1 MLQNFVKVGKGQMK
15 RLIVINMIL
24 VILFLTLPQE
34 QLMIEVTQTEEKQ
47 IETPQDEEPP
57 PTIVEHEE
65 LTISRSIEEPRHEK
79 TVNNISQN
87 CIDLV
92 KKFEGLYLEAYKLEG
107 ESKYTIGYGHSTT
120 NVYAG
125 QVITK
130 QQAEDYLTQDLQT
143 AINCVNK
150 LNLKLNQNQFDAL
163 VSFTFNCGNSN
174 LKKLT
179 TNRTPTEIAEHIT
192 AYTGSAS
199 SSHKK
204 GLTKRRLAE
213 KELFLKEM

>member
-1 MLQNFVKVGKGQMK
+1 MK
-15 RLIVINMIL
+15 RLIVINIIL
-24 VILFLTLPQE
+24 VMLFLALPQE
-34 QLMIEVTQTEEKQ
+34 QIPIEIAKVEEQ
-47 IETPQDEEPP
+47 VEEVQDEEPP
-57 PTIVEHEE
+57 PTMCEE
-65 LTISRSIEEPRHEK
+65 IEEVVVSRSIEEPRQEKIINVSQNCNEK
-79 TVNNISQN
+79 TTNISQN

-107 ESKYTIGYGHSTT
+107 ESKYTIGYGHSTDK
-120 NVYAG
+120 VYAG

-130 QQAEDYLTQDLQT
+130 QQAENYLQQDLKT

-179 TNRTPTEIAEHIT
+179 ANRTLDEIADHIT
-192 AYTGSAS
+192 AYTGSS
-199 SSHKK
+199 SKNHKN

-213 KELFLKEM
+213 KELFLKNM

>member
-1 MLQNFVKVGKGQMK
+1 MK

-24 VILFLTLPQE
+24 VILFLTLPYE
-34 QLMIEVTQTEEKQ
+34 QITIEIAKEEQQ
-47 IETPQDEEPP
+47 IEEMQDEESPP
-57 PTIVEHEE
+57 SISENEEIIV
-65 LTISRSIEEPRHEK
+65 SRSIEEQRQEK
-79 TVNNISQN
+79 SVNTVSQNYQEKITDISQN
-87 CIDLV
+87 CIDLI

-107 ESKYTIGYGHSTT
+107 ESKYTIGYGHSTDK
-120 NVYAG
+120 VYAG

-130 QQAEDYLTQDLQT
+130 QQAEDYLKQDLKT

-179 TNRTPTEIAEHIT
+179 NNRTLEEIADHIT
-192 AYTGSAS
+192 SYTGSS
-199 SSHKK
+199 SENHRK

-213 KELFLKEM
+213 KELFIKEM

>member
-1 MLQNFVKVGKGQMK
+1 MK

-24 VILFLTLPQE
+24 VMLFLALPQE
-34 QLMIEVTQTEEKQ
+34 QIPIEIAKVEEQ
-47 IETPQDEEPP
+47 VEEVRDEEPP
-57 PTIVEHEE
+57 PSISENKEITV
-65 LTISRSIEEPRHEK
+65 SRSIEEPRQEK
-79 TVNNISQN
+79 SVNNISQN

-107 ESKYTIGYGHSTT
+107 ESKYTIGYGHSTDK
-120 NVYAG
+120 VYAG

-130 QQAEDYLTQDLQT
+130 QQAENYLKQDLKT

-179 TNRTPTEIAEHIT
+179 ANRTLQEIADHIT
-192 AYTGSAS
+192 AYTRSAS
-199 SSHKK
+199 PSHKN

-213 KELFLKEM
+213 KELFLKNM